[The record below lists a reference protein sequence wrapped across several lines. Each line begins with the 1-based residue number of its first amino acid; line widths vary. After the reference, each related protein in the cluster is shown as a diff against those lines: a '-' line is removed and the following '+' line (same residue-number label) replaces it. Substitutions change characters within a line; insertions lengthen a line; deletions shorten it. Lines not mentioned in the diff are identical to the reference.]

1 MTRELKEIRL
11 HEVSI
16 VTGFPAYEATT
27 ASVRSLDILATRT
40 NVDVDALADAMVK
53 LEAGEKLAGSDADLL
68 QEVVSKLRDNTPTSD
83 ELLELKRKQLDLLFK
98 AV

>member
-1 MTRELKEIRL
+1 
-11 HEVSI
+11 
-16 VTGFPAYEATT
+16 
-27 ASVRSLDILATRT
+27 
-40 NVDVDALADAMVK
+40 LADAMVK

-68 QEVVSKLRDNTPTSD
+68 QEVVSKLRDNTPSAD